1 MRFRDLSIR
10 QKLMALMMLTS
21 SAALLLACVA
31 FMTYESVTM
40 RQQMARELSALA
52 GIIGDNSTAALSFND
67 RKAAEETLATLGAKE
82 QIVAAALYGADGAL
96 FARFLRGGVSPET
109 VPAAPEDE
117 GYRFQSDRLVL
128 FRPVLMDR
136 DRIGTVYV
144 QSDLS
149 LMVARLKRYIAI
161 VIVVM
166 AASTILAL
174 LLASRL
180 QEVISGPIQELVETT
195 RVVATGKNYA
205 VRAVR
210 RSRARSRSATAPWS
224 RPERPSS
231 CACGSARGSCS
242 SRSPS
247 SSSCA
252 PWRPWPTRPP
262 PSNSRCRPAWTRCAP

>member
-40 RQQMARELSALA
+40 RQEMARELSALA
-52 GIIGDNSTAALSFND
+52 GIIGDNSTAALSFKD
-67 RKAAEETLATLGAKE
+67 RKAAEETLATLAAKD

-96 FARFLRGGVSPET
+96 FARYLRAGARPET

-117 GYRFQSDRLVL
+117 GYRFVSGGLEL
-128 FRPVLMDR
+128 FSPVLMDR

-144 QSDLS
+144 RSDLS

-166 AASTILAL
+166 GASTILAL

-195 RVVATGKNYA
+195 RVVATGRNYA

-210 RSRARSRSATAPWS
+210 RSRDEMGLLIDGFNDMLSQI
-224 RPERPSS
+224 
-231 CACGSARGSCS
+231 
-242 SRSPS
+242 
-247 SSSCA
+247 
-252 PWRPWPTRPP
+252 
-262 PSNSRCRPAWTRCAP
+262 